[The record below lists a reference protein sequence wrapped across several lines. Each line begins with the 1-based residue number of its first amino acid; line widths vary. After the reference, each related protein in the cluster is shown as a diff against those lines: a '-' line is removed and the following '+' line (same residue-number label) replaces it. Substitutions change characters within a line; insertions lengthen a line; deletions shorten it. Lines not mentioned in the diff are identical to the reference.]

1 MRLKYKP
8 GDIVIPKVHRR
19 EETADDDADRRM
31 VEEIREMSLRE
42 VGGERGLRSY
52 ERGIRHRNRSREPR
66 DEEGRQRRS
75 ERNGGRLTTSSRG
88 MDSAGSMDS
97 RSQARRIEHQ
107 SSLRS
112 LLSTSDVDSSE
123 MEEEILRQIVDEGLL
138 EGIDLNNID
147 VSQEDALSERIAD
160 AYRRRHRQR
169 SRSQDTRNED
179 SRGPR
184 ASVTPPAEERSTRR
198 HHTRSSSGTD
208 RITQSSHPPV
218 SRPHLLEAYPI
229 SLGHRHRTSS
239 ESRRQTSPISTSLQV
254 QQQATRSATDISERP
269 RSSHHRSRR
278 PSDQSSHARR
288 VTGPQP
294 RRLSDGGRRSE
305 ESHARVIP
313 RRHVP
318 PPMVLQNMTPHQN
331 SIPPTEAIDNE
342 PMNARQRHTNPP
354 EIPVTE
360 TIRSSPPSSIVTPP
374 QPQPELFPEPSITC
388 ERCGKGN
395 LEYELHEN
403 CSACLDGNYNLCHP
417 CYLKGLGCL
426 HWFGFGHTAWQRFQ
440 REGSASQELPHSL
453 VGRLYIRPKPESISI
468 SISEDKKR
476 LTTENPATRLQSGA
490 FCSLCFAFANDC
502 FWKCDYCNEGEWGY
516 CNRCVNAG
524 KCCTHPLLPVAHT
537 FSLQKSNGDARARNK
552 QHAEASI
559 FAPITS
565 PRLLQA
571 FHQSTDLLTASTQ
584 NQYRPL
590 TFSTNCDI
598 CKYPVQPSQT
608 RFHCYECNAGDFDIC
623 TTCYSKVIA
632 TGMISRENGDKGW
645 RRCLQGH
652 RMVLVG
658 FEDSAA
664 GQRRVIVKDLV
675 GGHALKDEI
684 GEAASANSGMWS
696 WPDGSSRQTRLVS
709 KRVSS
714 SGAGSHE
721 ASIIPSAIPLLQR
734 FPPDGGV
741 GMRVVAIFSYWP
753 QEGVADELAFP
764 KGAEIRE
771 VEDINGDWFWGCYA
785 GAVKLFPGSYV
796 RVL

>member
-1 MRLKYKP
+1 
-8 GDIVIPKVHRR
+8 
-19 EETADDDADRRM
+19 
-31 VEEIREMSLRE
+31 MSLRE
-42 VGGERGLRSY
+42 VGGGRGIRSY
-52 ERGIRHRNRSREPR
+52 ERGIRHRNRSRELR
-66 DEEGRQRRS
+66 DDPGRQRRRREEERP

-88 MDSAGSMDS
+88 MDSASSMDS

-147 VSQEDALSERIAD
+147 VSQEDALSEHIAD
-160 AYRRRHRQR
+160 AYRRRHRRR

-179 SRGPR
+179 SRGQR

-198 HHTRSSSGTD
+198 HHTRSSSGADPT
-208 RITQSSHPPV
+208 TQSSHPPV

-229 SLGHRHRTSS
+229 SSGHRHRTSS
-239 ESRRQTSPISTSLQV
+239 ESRRQTSPISSSSQV

-269 RSSHHRSRR
+269 RSSHHRQRR
-278 PSDQSSHARR
+278 PSDLSSYARR
-288 VTGPQP
+288 AADPRP
-294 RRLSDGGRRSE
+294 RRLSDGGRRNE
-305 ESHARVIP
+305 GSHAREPP

-318 PPMVLQNMTPHQN
+318 PPMVLQNTPPHQN
-331 SIPPTEAIDNE
+331 SIRSTETTDNVPVNAGQRHSEPPTA
-342 PMNARQRHTNPP
+342 
-354 EIPVTE
+354 PVTE
-360 TIRSSPPSSIVTPP
+360 IARPSSPSSPVVTI
-374 QPQPELFPEPSITC
+374 PQPELFHEPSITC
-388 ERCGKGN
+388 ERCGKRN

-417 CYLKGLGCL
+417 CYLRGLGCL

-453 VGRLYIRPKPESISI
+453 VGRSYLRPKPDSILI
-468 SISEDKKR
+468 PTRDDQR
-476 LTTENPATRLQSGA
+476 CLTTENPATRLHSGA
-490 FCSLCFAFANDC
+490 FCSICSTFANDC

-516 CNRCVNAG
+516 CNRCVGAG
-524 KCCTHPLLPVAHT
+524 KCCTHPLLPVAHAS
-537 FSLQKSNGDARARNK
+537 SLQKSKEDTRARNK
-552 QHAEASI
+552 QHVDASI

-565 PRLLQA
+565 PRLLQG
-571 FHQSTDLLTASTQ
+571 FHQSTDLFTASS
-584 NQYRPL
+584 QYQPL

-608 RFHCYECNAGDFDIC
+608 RFHCYECNAGDYDIC
-623 TTCYSKVIA
+623 TSCYSKLIT

-652 RMVLVG
+652 RMILVG

-664 GQRRVIVKDLV
+664 GQRRVIVKNLV
-675 GGHALKDEI
+675 GGHALKDEL
-684 GEAASANSGMWS
+684 GEAASAHSGMWS
-696 WPDGSSRQTRLVS
+696 WPDGSSRQTRVVS

-714 SGAGSHE
+714 SGDGTANHE
-721 ASIIPSAIPLLQR
+721 PTPTAFAPLLQQY
-734 FPPDGGV
+734 PPDGGV
-741 GMRVVAIFSYWP
+741 GMRVLAIFSYWP